1 MNFKNLISS
10 TKLYVIL
17 IIIALSLLLFL
28 GASSYKKTVDLKN
41 AADAISHT
49 LEVKKEIN
57 ELFAYYAE
65 MESDQLKNLLKKDTL
80 IYNIRSEK
88 HLENVKISFQ
98 QLRGLI
104 SDNPSQLRY
113 LNEVGLLQEKLVN
126 SLRFIPSSEK
136 NTVQV
141 SKKLVSKID
150 DVAQVMQALD
160 QHKKLMLAEEDT
172 LLKKR
177 QKEYQ
182 SQAFLTPLMI
192 LFLGVFALF
201 VFVIAFLKINSERK
215 SRASAEDFLN
225 KVLANTENI
234 INFYDPVFDEQN
246 QVKDFKIRY
255 ANQRNK
261 IDLGLDPQK
270 MEGQLISDILP
281 FTKLNGE
288 YDQLITAFKEKKE
301 ITLNRQIFFENR
313 KIWLESNIRPLSN
326 GLLVVAKNTS
336 FEKESITRLNELNEK
351 LRAQYEALKST
362 EEFLQNV
369 IKSTNNVVSYFEPI
383 RDATNQIIDFV
394 ILYTNEEIKNTTGD
408 TPHKIVNK
416 NISEVYPYLMDNGAF
431 EMFVA
436 TVENNVTNSDER
448 SYIFNNKL
456 FWFDT
461 FIIKTGAGICVTS
474 RNITE
479 QKENEQKLITANKQL
494 KIQNTILSDAEHIAK
509 IGSYRWSDQPE
520 ESAIS
525 DNFCR
530 LIDCH
535 PATFE
540 KTHEAYKQLIHPNDL
555 NAYEQNLAYAKD
567 KNEPFSLHYKIITK
581 AKKVR
586 HFKTWGHF
594 QNNQLIGVVQDVT
607 SIIKTE
613 IKLKDK
619 NQELKRSNAEL
630 ESFNRVASHD
640 LQEPIRKIQMFIS
653 RIGEDTSNQFT
664 EKSLDYFDKVKSSSE
679 RMRLLIK
686 YLLSYSRINKAK
698 NDFVQVNLLTILDKV
713 QEDLEDRILESK
725 ITIVI
730 ANLPVVKAIPFQMEQ
745 LFNNLIS
752 NAIKYRGL
760 EDPKIVIDC
769 KKLKRSEITE
779 DFIKKSKTYYRISV
793 MDNGI
798 GFAQEHAEKIFELFQ
813 RLHQKTE
820 YSGTGIGLAICK
832 KIVQNHHGHILAE
845 SELGKGTSFCFYL
858 PA

>member
-1 MNFKNLISS
+1 MAI
-10 TKLYVIL
+10 
-17 IIIALSLLLFL
+17 SLLIFL

-57 ELFAYYAE
+57 KLFAHYAE
-65 MESDQLKNLLKKDTL
+65 MESAQLKNLLRKDTL
-80 IYNIRSEK
+80 IYNITSEK
-88 HLENVKISFQ
+88 YLEDAKFSFQ
-98 QLRGLI
+98 QLRSLV
-104 SDNPSQLRY
+104 SDNTSQLAY
-113 LNEVGLLQEKLVN
+113 LDEIEVLQQKLITSLGL
-126 SLRFIPSSEK
+126 IPSSEK
-136 NTVQV
+136 NTVRL
-141 SKKLVSKID
+141 SKNLISKIE
-150 DVAQVMQALD
+150 DVSLVMLALD
-160 QHKKLMLAEEDT
+160 QHKKLMLAEEDS
-172 LLKKR
+172 LLKER
-177 QKEYQ
+177 QEEYQ
-182 SQAFLTPLMI
+182 SQAFLTPMMI
-192 LFLGVFALF
+192 LFLGMFALF
-201 VFVIAFLKINSERK
+201 VFVIAFLRINSERK
-215 SRASAEDFLN
+215 SRTNAEAFLT

-234 INFYDPVFDEQN
+234 INFYDPVFDSQN
-246 QVKDFKIRY
+246 QVKDFKVRY

-261 IDLGLDPQK
+261 IDLGLDPEK
-270 MEGQLISDILP
+270 MEGQLLSDILP

-288 YDQLITAFKEKKE
+288 YEKLISAFKEQKE
-301 ITLNRQIFFENR
+301 ITLNRQVFFEKR
-313 KIWLESNIRPLSN
+313 KIWLESNIKPLSE
-326 GLLVVAKNTS
+326 GLLVIAKNTS
-336 FEKESITRLNELNEK
+336 FEKESIARLNELNEK
-351 LRAQYEALKST
+351 LREQYEALKDT
-362 EEFLQNV
+362 EEFLHNV

-394 ILYTNEEIKNTTGD
+394 ILYTNEEIMNTTGD
-408 TPHKIVNK
+408 TPHKIANK
-416 NISEVYPYLMDNGAF
+416 KISEVYPYLMDNGAF

-436 TVENNVTNSDER
+436 TVENDVINSDER
-448 SYIFNNKL
+448 SYIFNDTL

-461 FIIKTGAGICVTS
+461 FIIKTGDGICVTS

-479 QKENEQKLITANKQL
+479 QKENEQKLINANKQL
-494 KIQNTILSDAEHIAK
+494 KVQNTILSDAEHIAK
-509 IGSYRWSDQPE
+509 IGSYRWSDNLE
-520 ESAIS
+520 DSTIS

-530 LIDCH
+530 LIDCN

-540 KTHEAYKQLIHPNDL
+540 KTHEAYKKLIHPNDL
-555 NAYEQNLAYAKD
+555 ALYEQNLASAKE
-567 KNEPFSLHYKIITK
+567 KNEPFSLHYKVITK
-581 AKKVR
+581 AKRVK

-594 QNNQLIGVVQDVT
+594 QSNQLIGVVQDVT

-653 RIGEDTSNQFT
+653 RIDDDDANKLS
-664 EKSLDYFDKVKSSSE
+664 EKSTGYFNKVKSSSE

-686 YLLSYSRINKAK
+686 YLLSYSRINKTK
-698 NDFVQVNLLTILDKV
+698 NDFVKVNLHDILGKV

-725 ITIVI
+725 IAIVI

-760 EDPKIVIDC
+760 EDPKIIIDC
-769 KKLKRSEITE
+769 KKLKRSEITD

-820 YSGTGIGLAICK
+820 YTGTGIGLAICK